1 MKRQIRLR
9 ARSTDGRSSSAVQYP
24 FRDDAASLSLEN
36 QTPSLPPSSASIRKT
51 KIRAR
56 PDATNLRL
64 GRRRWWTSSGKCL
77 GKQRKEFAPRQSRS
91 PEAASFP
98 PFPSSPAV
106 CKQHQQPPCPSPR

>member
-9 ARSTDGRSSSAVQYP
+9 ARSTDEHSLSAVQYP

-51 KIRAR
+51 KIRVL

-64 GRRRWWTSSGKCL
+64 ARRRWSTSSGKCL
-77 GKQRKEFAPRQSRS
+77 GKLRKESEPRQSRS
-91 PEAASFP
+91 PGAASFP
-98 PFPSSPAV
+98 P
-106 CKQHQQPPCPSPR
+106 CPW